1 MSKLLIPKF
10 EKIRSV
16 SRQIPKWSDPNSI
29 YFRLPDYYKAKQ
41 KEFLNSFPKPIH
53 QKLIE
58 TNYVVDIEHDIK

>member
-29 YFRLPDYYKAKQ
+29 YFRLPDHYKTKQ

-58 TNYVVDIEHDIK
+58 KNYAVDIEHDIK